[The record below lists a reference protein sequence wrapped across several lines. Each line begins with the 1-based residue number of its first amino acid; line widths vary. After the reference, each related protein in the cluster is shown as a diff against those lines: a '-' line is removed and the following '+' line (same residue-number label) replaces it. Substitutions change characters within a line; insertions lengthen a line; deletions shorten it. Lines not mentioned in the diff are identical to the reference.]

1 MPKIS
6 QFPAGGNA
14 QNTDLIPIV
23 RAGGDYTVTG
33 YNLAA
38 LASYGQAY
46 TGTFTA
52 TAGQTVFTL
61 PASPGSLANLAIS
74 VDGAVMVPGTDYTW
88 TSPVTLT
95 FAVGL
100 AAGQTVLY
108 RYTTSV
114 PIGTSLAGGTNG
126 QLQYNNSGVLNG
138 FTMSGDVTVV
148 PTTGV
153 ATVNAP
159 SSHITYT
166 QGGTGA
172 TSRTVTSKLQE
183 SVSVLDF
190 GADPTGATDSTTAIQ
205 NAINAAYGKTLRI
218 PQGQYLISGSGLTAS
233 SLITIVGDTSSLNG
247 TSQVS
252 LIYSGTGNAL
262 SINGG
267 STKVFNAVVQN
278 LAIKASGSAIASST
292 AVGLNLVNSN
302 YGVFQNVVISGFTA
316 GTAVLATASNSQIG
330 ASNQFIGC
338 VLWNN
343 FTGYQFDGISS
354 SVADYASIVYGGTVI
369 GTGATNSRGLVVTQ
383 YSQDLALYGVD
394 FETQD
399 INIDLYGNYPTSGG
413 GVRLIG
419 CRTEFNNS
427 YQIRINA
434 NTNRTQIIGH
444 RFVGGSLA
452 TWISDSGAQTI
463 WVGADAN
470 VQINAGNL
478 TLLNNIPLYAADN
491 GGTQRQVLKMATNNT
506 LQIGFTSGNGNF
518 PLGRWN
524 FGAAVQLVRT
534 APTYGTTVTID
545 ASLGNSFDI
554 TATNGT
560 GFTISSPTNSYDG
573 EIINITILN
582 TSGGALGTITWGGN
596 YKMSTWT
603 SPATGNNRSITF
615 KFNGTYWYEVSRTAA
630 DVPN

>member
-1 MPKIS
+1 MTAS
-6 QFPAGGNA
+6 
-14 QNTDLIPIV
+14 
-23 RAGGDYTVTG
+23 
-33 YNLAA
+33 YNLSQ
-38 LASYGQAY
+38 L
-46 TGTFTA
+46 
-52 TAGQTVFTL
+52 
-61 PASPGSLANLAIS
+61 GSH
-74 VDGAVMVPGTDYTW
+74 
-88 TSPVTLT
+88 
-95 FAVGL
+95 
-100 AAGQTVLY
+100 
-108 RYTTSV
+108 
-114 PIGTSLAGGTNG
+114 
-126 QLQYNNSGVLNG
+126 YN
-138 FTMSGDVTVV
+138 
-148 PTTGV
+148 
-153 ATVNAP
+153 
-159 SSHITYT
+159 

-172 TSRTVTSKLQE
+172 VDRTTASKLQE

-190 GADPTGATDSTTAIQ
+190 GADPTGTSDSTTAIQ
-205 NAINAAYGKTLRI
+205 NAISAAYGKTLRI
-218 PQGQYLISGSGLTAS
+218 PAGQYLISGSGLTATNVIS
-233 SLITIVGDTSSLNG
+233 IVGDTSSLNG
-247 TSQVS
+247 TAQSTF
-252 LIYSGTGNAL
+252 LYSGTGNAL
-262 SINGG
+262 SINPG
-267 STKVFNAVVQN
+267 STKIFNAFIQN
-278 LAIKASGSAIASST
+278 LLIKATGSAISSST
-292 AVGLNLVNSN
+292 AVALNLVNSN
-302 YGVFQNVVISGFTA
+302 YGVFQNLVVSGFTS
-316 GTAVLATASNSQIG
+316 GTAILATASTGQIG

-354 SVADYASIVYGGTVI
+354 SAADYASVVYGGTVI
-369 GTGATNSRGLVVTQ
+369 GTGATGSRGLVVTQ
-383 YSQDLALYGVD
+383 YSQDLALFGVD

-399 INIDLYGNYPTSGG
+399 INIDLYGNYPTCGG
-413 GVRLIG
+413 GVKLIG
-419 CRTEFNNS
+419 CRTEFNTS

-452 TWISDSGAQTI
+452 TWISDSGSQTI
-463 WVGADAN
+463 WIGADAN
-470 VQINAGNL
+470 VQLNTGNL
-478 TLLNNIPLYAADN
+478 TLLNNIPLVAVDN

-534 APTYGTTVTID
+534 APVYGTTVTID

-582 TSGGALGTITWGGN
+582 TSGGALGAITWGGN

-615 KFNGTYWYEVSRTAA
+615 KCNGTYWYELSRAAA